1 MTGECRRGGLDLVIN
16 FRSMSIVMTK
26 QQSDDEDVFVICYVG
41 KKERSSGTVFAGIQN
56 GLAFDILLEAGL
68 QYTASNKTRPS

>member
-41 KKERSSGTVFAGIQN
+41 KKERVFWDCVYRHSEWSSI
-56 GLAFDILLEAGL
+56 
-68 QYTASNKTRPS
+68 